1 MSQKRPNW
9 TDETKL
15 AKHKRK
21 VCRKEKEI
29 GSVYIYLVVL
39 ITTKTPYNVAA
50 ACLEHLPI
58 FLLEIGISGNKVW
71 SIWYQLSVMEDLVL
85 INHVGV
91 PYLQMILH
99 YETELQRQ

>member
-1 MSQKRPNW
+1 M
-9 TDETKL
+9 
-15 AKHKRK
+15 
-21 VCRKEKEI
+21 CRKEKEI
-29 GSVYIYLVVL
+29 GSDMYLVVL
-39 ITTKTPYNVAA
+39 FTTKTPYNLAA

-91 PYLQMILH
+91 PDLQIILH
-99 YETELQRQ
+99 YETELQRQLINFGSLNVLV

>member
-1 MSQKRPNW
+1 MGTSTR

-15 AKHKRK
+15 AKHNRREW
-21 VCRKEKEI
+21 RKEKEI
-29 GSVYIYLVVL
+29 GSVYIYLVVVS
-39 ITTKTPYNVAA
+39 TTKTLYNEAA

-91 PYLQMILH
+91 PNLQMILH
-99 YETELQRQ
+99 YEAELQRQ